1 MNQREF
7 FDMADSLEISTDE
20 LSEKFDK
27 AHDKLRAYA
36 NENGYKYNVSVEN
49 GEVELEF
56 TGNDGEESNSFVD
69 DAQALF
75 DQFFA

>member
-27 AHDKLRAYA
+27 AHDKLRVYEPGAGIY
-36 NENGYKYNVSVEN
+36 
-49 GEVELEF
+49 
-56 TGNDGEESNSFVD
+56 
-69 DAQALF
+69 
-75 DQFFA
+75 